1 LRNGSYYR
9 RRSKRITSNSKGTTI
24 KKLNK
29 SQSNDECYYDLDFDW
44 DIIVSSFLQQY
55 GIRLNQEYDTISY
68 VEFNQLLAGING
80 DTPLGYAVQI
90 RAETDAKKI
99 KEMTNH
105 EKKIRAEW
113 QEFRNKQNKKKDNY
127 IYLSK
132 DQISSVLSGMF

>member
-1 LRNGSYYR
+1 M
-9 RRSKRITSNSKGTTI
+9 
-24 KKLNK
+24 
-29 SQSNDECYYDLDFDW
+29 DFDW

-55 GIRLNQEYDTISY
+55 GIRLNYEYDTISC

-99 KEMTNH
+99 SEMTNH

-113 QEFRNKQNKKKDNY
+113 QEFRNKQNKKEDNY
-127 IYLSK
+127 IYLSG
-132 DQISSVLSGMF
+132 DQISKVLSGMF